1 MAKRKRTLLK
11 MKERRSRESIANFL
25 CELAGSLETG
35 DVVLQRGE
43 EEVSM
48 SVADQVR
55 LKIKAKEKEK
65 KGGRTKCTLKL
76 SLKWTDADMPDMHV
90 TVG

>member
-11 MKERRSRESIANFL
+11 TKERRSRESAAAL
-25 CELAGSLETG
+25 LRELAGSLESG

-48 SVADQVR
+48 PVANQVR
-55 LKIKAKEKEK
+55 VKIKAKEKEK
-65 KGGRTKCTLKL
+65 KGGTTKRTLKL

-90 TVG
+90 TIG